1 MREYKNL
8 LSNLRESLA
17 EKESN
22 SDPNETSTEISETS
36 EETAPVQEETKV
48 NADLMTKDE
57 KVNDKFSI
65 LGEAFKLPNVSSED
79 SLFYRIESLRNYLEM
94 QLGTNIFVQVYN
106 LLKDLQEQDDDEEL
120 NLKVKEL
127 LPGDKITFLSL
138 INQLIYCEEAII
150 RAERQSRGV
159 LKVVL

>member
-1 MREYKNL
+1 MKDYKNL

-22 SDPNETSTEISETS
+22 SDPNETSTEISETG
-36 EETAPVQEETKV
+36 EEITPVQETKI
-48 NADLMTKDE
+48 NGDLRTKDE
-57 KVNDKFSI
+57 KVKDKFSI
-65 LGEAFKLPNVSSED
+65 LGETFKLPNVSSED

-94 QLGTNIFVQVYN
+94 QLGTSVFVQVYN
-106 LLKDLQEQDDDEEL
+106 LLKDLREQDDDEEL

-127 LPGDKITFLSL
+127 LPGDKINFLSL

-150 RAERQSRGV
+150 HAERQSRGV